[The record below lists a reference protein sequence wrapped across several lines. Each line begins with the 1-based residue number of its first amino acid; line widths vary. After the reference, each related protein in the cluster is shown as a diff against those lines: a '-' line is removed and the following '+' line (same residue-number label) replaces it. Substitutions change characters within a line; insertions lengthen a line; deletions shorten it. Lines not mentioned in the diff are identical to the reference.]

1 MMMIYIDTSAL
12 YALMDAD
19 DHNHERAREAWAHL
33 LDQPVQ
39 FLTSNYV
46 LLESTALIQH
56 RLGIQ
61 AARQFEEE
69 LAPVISVHWIDADLH
84 AIALK
89 TMLAIGKRD
98 LSLVDCANIELMR
111 RLGHRTIFAFDRH
124 YPEQGLTQLP

>member
-1 MMMIYIDTSAL
+1 MMIFIDTSAL

-19 DHNHERAREAWAHL
+19 DRNHERAREAWAHW
-33 LDQPVQ
+33 LDQPIQ

-56 RLGIQ
+56 RLGTQ
-61 AARQFEEE
+61 ATRQFVEE
-69 LAPVISVHWIDADLH
+69 LAPVLSVHWIDADLQ
-84 AIALK
+84 AIALR

-98 LSLVDCANIELMR
+98 LSLVDCANIELMH

>member
-1 MMMIYIDTSAL
+1 MMIFIDTSAL

-19 DHNHERAREAWAHL
+19 DRNHERARDAWTQW
-33 LDQPVQ
+33 LDQPMQ

-61 AARQFEEE
+61 AARLFEEE
-69 LAPVISVHWIDADLH
+69 FVPVLSVHWVDADIH
-84 AIALK
+84 TIALK

-98 LSLVDCANIELMR
+98 LSLVNCTNIEIMR

-124 YPEQGLTQLP
+124 YPDQGLTQLP

>member
-1 MMMIYIDTSAL
+1 MMIFIDTSAL

-19 DHNHERAREAWAHL
+19 DRNHDAARDAWAQW
-33 LDQPVQ
+33 LDQPIQ

-46 LLESTALIQH
+46 LLESLALIQH

-61 AARQFEEE
+61 AARQFDEE
-69 LAPVISVHWIDADLH
+69 LTPVLTVHWVDAEFH
-84 AIALK
+84 ATALK
-89 TMLAIGKRD
+89 MMLAIGKRD
-98 LSLVDCANIELMR
+98 LSLVDCTNIELMR

>member
-1 MMMIYIDTSAL
+1 MMIFIDTSAL

-19 DHNHERAREAWAHL
+19 DRNHERARDAWAQW
-33 LDQPVQ
+33 LDQPMQ

-46 LLESTALIQH
+46 LLETTALIQH

-69 LAPVISVHWIDADLH
+69 LVPVLVVHWVDADIH

-98 LSLVDCANIELMR
+98 LSLVDCTNIEIMR
-111 RLGHRTIFAFDRH
+111 QLGHRTIFAFDRH

>member
-1 MMMIYIDTSAL
+1 MIVFVDTSAI

-19 DHNHERAREAWAHL
+19 DRNHAPASAAWAQW

-46 LLESTALIQH
+46 LLESVALIQH
-56 RLGIQ
+56 RLGIP
-61 AARQFEEE
+61 AARQFEAE
-69 LAPVISVHWIDADLH
+69 LTPVLSVHWIDADLH

-98 LSLVDCANIELMR
+98 LSLVDCTNIEMMR
-111 RLGHRTIFAFDRH
+111 RLGRRTIFAFDRH